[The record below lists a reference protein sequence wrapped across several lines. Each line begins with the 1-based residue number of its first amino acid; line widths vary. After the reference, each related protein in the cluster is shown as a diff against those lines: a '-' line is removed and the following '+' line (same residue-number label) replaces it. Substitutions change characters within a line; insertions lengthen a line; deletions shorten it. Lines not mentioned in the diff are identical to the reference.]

1 MPGLCAYVDRD
12 TPEIFGAQVV
22 GYIKGKSAIAIA
34 GRFSGKGNNFSGQNF
49 WAGGY

>member
-22 GYIKGKSAIAIA
+22 GYIKGKSAIA
-34 GRFSGKGNNFSGQNF
+34 SV
-49 WAGGY
+49 GYVQG